1 MRTDT
6 KITFS
11 KTGAE
16 IKSAVGERCQQIQQR
31 LDRRL
36 DVLDAFLAD
45 PKLVRSYMIRTSARH
60 SLHGS
65 GDPELWTKD
74 DVSSEQ
80 VEEIRK
86 TCERVYQLQQE
97 LRQLQLLT
105 KHIADDQT
113 FELALSDLISY
124 GFQFDA

>member
-1 MRTDT
+1 MRPEPN
-6 KITFS
+6 ITFS

-16 IKSAVGERCQQIQQR
+16 IKVAVGERCQQIQQR

-36 DVLDAFLAD
+36 SVLDAFLSD
-45 PKLVRSYMIRTSARH
+45 PKLVRSHMVRTSARH
-60 SLHGS
+60 SMHS
-65 GDPELWTKD
+65 GGAPELWTKD

-80 VEEIRK
+80 LEEIRK

-113 FELALSDLISY
+113 FELRLDDLISY
-124 GFQFDA
+124 GFQFDN